1 LPKTKPAA
9 LVRPPASKSRSSSQH
24 GLDRRAANPSKAR
37 SANFPPAAEL
47 RPAPWPPDIFGES
60 DASFFALRLNARQRF
75 RLPFPGEL
83 PPEVWQPAA
92 AAGLAAFLI
101 VSMKRDAA
109 GAPSI
114 RTRSIFFA
122 AGGTA

>member
-1 LPKTKPAA
+1 LAKTKPPG
-9 LVRPPASKSRSSSQH
+9 LAS
-24 GLDRRAANPSKAR
+24 RAASISSEQHQQPPVDSEASSPSPQVF
-37 SANFPPAAEL
+37 SPADDP

-60 DASFFALRLNARQRF
+60 DASFFALRINARQRF

-83 PPEVWQPAA
+83 PPEIWQPAA